1 MLVVGLTGG
10 IASGKTTVSR
20 MFSEAGIPVI
30 CADELARKA
39 VQPGAPALKEIQ
51 GAFGADVLD
60 KDGNLDRARMAD
72 LVFNNTELRRK
83 LESIIHPRVEQEKNA
98 LLSELEKLGHGIV
111 IVDVPLLYE
120 TGWDK
125 RFKVVIVVYVPQ
137 DMQLSRLIF
146 RGRNVQEEARARI
159 RAQMDIE
166 EKKRRSDK
174 IVDNSGDLTNTL
186 NQVHG
191 IIEEL
196 RLQQTSS
203 VRIQSI
209 SAEA

>member
-39 VQPGAPALKEIQ
+39 VEPGSPALEEIRR
-51 GAFGADVLD
+51 AFGADVID
-60 KDGNLDRARMAD
+60 EDGGLDRARMAD
-72 LVFNNTELRRK
+72 LVFNNPELRRK
-83 LESIIHPRVEQEKNA
+83 LESIIHPRVEQEKNT
-98 LLSELEKLGHGIV
+98 LLMELEKLGHKIA

-125 RFKVVIVVYVPQ
+125 RFKLVIVVYVPRETQ
-137 DMQLSRLIF
+137 IARLI
-146 RGRNVQEEARARI
+146 GRDGMSEAEALARI
-159 RAQMDIE
+159 AAQMDIE

-174 IVDNSGDLTNTL
+174 IVDNSGDLTSTL
-186 NQVHG
+186 NQIHG
-191 IIEEL
+191 IIRAL
-196 RLQQTSS
+196 RLSQT
-203 VRIQSI
+203 
-209 SAEA
+209 